1 MQGDANTIKEL
12 ECLNAVCVDTS
23 VISRDNLVLG
33 QGADSVSDFS
43 KSIVDCIK
51 AMCVD
56 KSIL

>member
-1 MQGDANTIKEL
+1 MVTGEVPVQEDGDTRKEL

-43 KSIVDCIK
+43 KSIVDYIK
-51 AMCVD
+51 AM
-56 KSIL
+56 